1 MMIKDCFSGVYNE
14 FVPDKR
20 LRARLEKTM
29 SNLIH
34 KGTSVI
40 NKLVDSHT
48 EKIGIYR
55 MLSNDRFDY
64 SDLLEA
70 SHKKCA
76 DAIDVKHV
84 LAIQDTTEFNYQGI
98 KKKLGKE
105 DSDIGPTGINTIAG
119 YFCHPVLVM
128 NPQSNCIYGISS
140 TIFYNRVW
148 DKKNKNER
156 KYSQQ
161 PIEEKE
167 SFRWIKSGE
176 ETKNNIDSSVEITLI
191 GDRESDIYEEFCV
204 VPNDR
209 LNLLVR
215 SRCDR
220 NLANGGGKLY
230 ATLESEPVSGSY
242 EIQLA
247 SNKKRAARKAKIEI
261 KYCQVSIA
269 APSNYKGETKEVTL
283 WGIEARESEE
293 TKPKDDEGI
302 LWRLL
307 TTHEVKSV
315 EQAIECVSWYK
326 KRWFIEELFR
336 VIKTKGFQIESSQL
350 ASGLKLKKLLA
361 MTLEAALH
369 VMKLKLALTQDE
381 CLATT
386 VFSEEEQEFIEV
398 LQTKVEGATLK
409 QKNPYPKKTLAW
421 AAWTIARV
429 AGWTGYSS
437 HGPPGYITIKEG
449 YDRFHLQLEGY
460 LLFKNKS

>member
-1 MMIKDCFSGVYNE
+1 MIKDCFSGVYDG

-34 KGTSVI
+34 KGTSVV

-64 SDLLEA
+64 SDLLNA

-76 DAIDVKHV
+76 ASIDVKHV

-98 KKKLGKE
+98 KKKIGKE
-105 DSDIGPTGINTIAG
+105 DVEIGPTGINTIAG

-128 NPQSNCIYGISS
+128 NPSSNCIYGMSS

-156 KYSQQ
+156 KYAQQ

-167 SFRWIKSGE
+167 SYRWIKAGE
-176 ETKNNIDSSVEITLI
+176 ETKNNIDSSVDITLI
-191 GDRESDIYEEFCV
+191 GDRESDIFEEFCI
-204 VPNDR
+204 VPDNR

-230 ATLESEPVSGSY
+230 ATLESQPVSSSY

-283 WGIEARESEE
+283 WAIEARESEE
-293 TKPKDDEGI
+293 TKPNDDEGI

-307 TTHEVKSV
+307 TTHEIKSA
-315 EQAIECVSWYK
+315 EQAIECVGWYK

-369 VMKLKLALTQDE
+369 VMKLKLALTQNE
-381 CLATT
+381 CLAST

-460 LLFKNKS
+460 LLFKNNS

>member
-1 MMIKDCFSGVYNE
+1 M
-14 FVPDKR
+14 
-20 LRARLEKTM
+20 
-29 SNLIH
+29 
-34 KGTSVI
+34 
-40 NKLVDSHT
+40 
-48 EKIGIYR
+48 
-55 MLSNDRFDY
+55 
-64 SDLLEA
+64 
-70 SHKKCA
+70 
-76 DAIDVKHV
+76 
-84 LAIQDTTEFNYQGI
+84 
-98 KKKLGKE
+98 
-105 DSDIGPTGINTIAG
+105 
-119 YFCHPVLVM
+119 
-128 NPQSNCIYGISS
+128 
-140 TIFYNRVW
+140 
-148 DKKNKNER
+148 
-156 KYSQQ
+156 
-161 PIEEKE
+161 
-167 SFRWIKSGE
+167 
-176 ETKNNIDSSVEITLI
+176 
-191 GDRESDIYEEFCV
+191 
-204 VPNDR
+204 
-209 LNLLVR
+209 
-215 SRCDR
+215 
-220 NLANGGGKLY
+220 ANGGGKLY

-307 TTHEVKSV
+307 TTHEVKTV
-315 EQAIECVSWYK
+315 EQAIECVGWYK

>member
-1 MMIKDCFSGVYNE
+1 MVKNCFSGVYDG
-14 FVPDKR
+14 FIPDKR
-20 LRARLEKTM
+20 IRTRLEKTI
-29 SNLIH
+29 SDLIH
-34 KGTSVI
+34 KGTSVV

-64 SDLLEA
+64 TDLLMA

-76 DAIDVKHV
+76 DTIDVEHV

-98 KKKLGKE
+98 KKKLGNEDKE
-105 DSDIGPTGINTIAG
+105 IGPTGINTIAG

-128 NPQSNCIYGISS
+128 NPNSNAIYGMSS
-140 TIFYNRVW
+140 AIFYNRDW

-156 KYSQQ
+156 KYAQQ

-167 SFRWIKSGE
+167 SYRWIKAAE
-176 ETKNNIDSSVEITLI
+176 QTKGNINPSVKITLI
-191 GDRESDIYEEFCV
+191 GDRESDIFEEFCI

-209 LNLLVR
+209 VNLLVR
-215 SRCDR
+215 SRSDR
-220 NLANGGGKLY
+220 NLTKGDGKLY
-230 ATLESEPVSGSY
+230 ATLESQPVTGSY

-269 APSNYKGETKEVTL
+269 APSNYKGEKKGVVL
-283 WGIEARESEE
+283 WGIEARECKE
-293 TKPKDDEGI
+293 TKPNNKEGI

-307 TTHEVKSV
+307 TTHEVKNV

-361 MTLEAALH
+361 ITLEAALH
-369 VMKLKLALTQDE
+369 VMKLKLSLTQDE

-386 VFSEEEQEFIEV
+386 IFSEEEQDFIEV
-398 LQTKVEGATLK
+398 LQTKVEGETLK
-409 QKNPYPKKTLAW
+409 QKNPYPKKSLAW
-421 AAWTIARV
+421 AAWTIARI

-460 LLFKNKS
+460 LLFKNQF